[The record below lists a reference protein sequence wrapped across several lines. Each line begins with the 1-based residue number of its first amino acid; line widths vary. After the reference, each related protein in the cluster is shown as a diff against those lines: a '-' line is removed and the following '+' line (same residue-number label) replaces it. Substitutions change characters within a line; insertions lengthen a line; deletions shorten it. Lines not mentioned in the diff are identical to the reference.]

1 MSSTT
6 TANIDHLDDRVDEE
20 IISCLSLTTPR
31 SFFLFAGAGSGKT
44 RSLVKALGHIR
55 VNLGRELRLH
65 NRRVAVITYTKAA
78 RDEIIRRT
86 QFDPI
91 IAVSTIH
98 AFAWSV
104 IEGFNHDIREWLRVT
119 LVADIE
125 ELKAKE
131 AAGRKGTKASAERLA
146 DIIAKTRRLEQLDTI
161 RQFVYSPDTDN
172 RGRDSLNHSEVL
184 EITGAFIRTK
194 PVMQNILKDGY
205 PFILVDESQDTNR
218 HIVDALFALQ
228 ATHPNHVALGL
239 FGDMMQRIYG
249 DGKAGLGDD
258 LPANWLKPVK
268 QLNFRC
274 PIRIIQLINKIR
286 EATDQQAQVPCSKAT
301 EGHVRMFILPAAI
314 TDKPAVEAAIRGR
327 MAAITGDASWTS
339 PGGSKELILEHRM
352 AARRLGFD
360 ELFAALY
367 GFAPFRTGLLDGTL
381 PALTLFSGRVLPLID
396 AGQDQFAV
404 ARIVRSSSPLLSTEI
419 LRKVEDDTAQLS
431 KAQAAVSALQ
441 VVAAT
446 DTATFGELLREVART
461 GLFSLPDMLRSA
473 AGKSISSTTTEDED
487 MEEQRS
493 ARDEAVEQ
501 FLAVPFAQIR
511 PYVEYVTRKARF
523 DTHQGV
529 KGLEFPRVL
538 VIMDDTE
545 ARGFQFKYE
554 KLFGGGSGEDATT
567 AATRRLFYVTC
578 SRAERS
584 LCLVAYTDNPER
596 VRKYVIDQGWFD
608 KTEVEMAI

>member
-1 MSSTT
+1 MSA
-6 TANIDHLDDRVDEE
+6 TATSDTDRLDDHVDTE
-20 IISCLSLTTPR
+20 IIGCLNLTAPR

-44 RSLVKALGHIR
+44 RSLVSALDHVR
-55 VNLGRELRLH
+55 ANLGRELRLY

-86 QFDPI
+86 KFDPI

-104 IEGFNHDIREWLRVT
+104 IEGFNHDIREWLRGA
-119 LVADIE
+119 LSADIQ

-131 AAGRKGTKASAERLA
+131 AKGRKGTKASADRLA
-146 DIIAKTRRLEQLDTI
+146 DIETQTRRLGQLDI
-161 RQFVYSPDTDN
+161 VRRFVYSPDTDN

-184 EITGAFIRTK
+184 EIAGSFIGHKT
-194 PVMQNILKDGY
+194 VMQQILGDGY

-228 ATHPNHVALGL
+228 AAHPNRMALGL

-249 DGKAGLGDD
+249 DGKAGLGEN
-258 LPANWLKPVK
+258 LPKDWLTPVK

-274 PIRIIQLINKIR
+274 PRRVIRLINKVR
-286 EATDQQAQVPCSKAT
+286 EATDKQTQVPCSKAT
-301 EGHVRMFILPAAI
+301 EGHVRMFILPASTGNKA
-314 TDKPAVEAAIRGR
+314 AAEAQARIR
-327 MAAITGDASWTS
+327 MAAVTGDHDWTS
-339 PGGSKELILEHRM
+339 IGGSKDLILEHRM

-360 ELFAALY
+360 DLFAAIS

-381 PALTLFSGRVLPLID
+381 PILAFFSGRISPLVD
-396 AGQDQFAV
+396 AGQDLFA
-404 ARIVRSSSPLLSTEI
+404 ATRIVRAASPLMSIES
-419 LRKVEDDTAQLS
+419 LRKAEDEAGHLNNVH
-431 KAQAAVSALQ
+431 AAVSALQ
-441 VVAAT
+441 AVAAPA
-446 DTATFGELLREVART
+446 TATFGDLLQEVMRT
-461 GLFSLPDMLRSA
+461 DLFNAPDALRSA
-473 AGKSISSTTTEDED
+473 DEAASVVVTEDDDPED
-487 MEEQRS
+487 QRS
-493 ARDEAVEQ
+493 ARDECIER

-511 PYVEYVTRKARF
+511 PYIEYVTNKASF

-554 KLFGGGSGEDATT
+554 KLFGGSIEEDATT

-584 LCLVAYTDNPER
+584 LCLIAYTDDPGR
-596 VRKYVIDQGWFD
+596 VRAHVIGQGWFD
-608 KTEVEMAI
+608 QAEVEMTV

>member
-1 MSSTT
+1 MSA
-6 TANIDHLDDRVDEE
+6 TASSDTDRLDDHVDTE
-20 IISCLSLTTPR
+20 IVGCLNLTAPR

-44 RSLVKALGHIR
+44 RSLVSALDHVR
-55 VNLGRELRLH
+55 ANLGRELRLY

-86 QFDPI
+86 KFDPI

-104 IEGFNHDIREWLRVT
+104 IEGFNHDIREWLRGT
-119 LVADIE
+119 LSADIQ

-131 AAGRKGTKASAERLA
+131 AKGRKGTKASADRLA
-146 DIIAKTRRLEQLDTI
+146 DIETKTRRLGQLDI
-161 RQFVYSPDTDN
+161 VRRFVYSPDTDN

-184 EITGAFIRTK
+184 EIAGSFIGHKT
-194 PVMQNILKDGY
+194 VMQQILGDGY

-228 ATHPNHVALGL
+228 AANPNRMALGL

-249 DGKAGLGDD
+249 DGKAGLGEN
-258 LPANWLKPVK
+258 LPKDWLTPVK

-274 PIRIIQLINKIR
+274 PRRVIRLINKVR
-286 EATDQQAQVPCSKAT
+286 EATDKQTQVPCSKAT
-301 EGHVRMFILPAAI
+301 EGHVRMFILPASTENKA
-314 TDKPAVEAAIRGR
+314 AAEAQARIR
-327 MAAITGDASWTS
+327 MAAVSGDHDWTS
-339 PGGSKELILEHRM
+339 IGGSKDLILEHRM

-360 ELFAALY
+360 DLFAAIS

-381 PALTLFSGRVLPLID
+381 PILAFFSGRISPLVD
-396 AGQDQFAV
+396 AGQDLFA
-404 ARIVRSSSPLLSTEI
+404 ATRIVRAASPLMSIES
-419 LRKVEDDTAQLS
+419 LRNAEDEVRHLNNVH
-431 KAQAAVSALQ
+431 AAVSALQ
-441 VVAAT
+441 AVAASA
-446 DTATFGELLREVART
+446 TATFGDLLQEVMRT
-461 GLFSLPDMLRSA
+461 DLFNAPDALRSA
-473 AGKSISSTTTEDED
+473 DEAASVVVTEDDDPED
-487 MEEQRS
+487 QRS
-493 ARDEAVEQ
+493 ARDECIER

-511 PYVEYVTRKARF
+511 PYIEYVTNKASF

-554 KLFGGGSGEDATT
+554 KLFGGSIEEDATT

-584 LCLVAYTDNPER
+584 LCLIAYTDDPGR
-596 VRKYVIDQGWFD
+596 VRGHVIGQGWFD
-608 KTEVEMAI
+608 QAEVEMTV